1 MQFRIWCRWGELL
14 LDSTDEEA
22 AIEEALS
29 FALRN
34 GTYVVLMD
42 ENRNEIVQIPPAPQT
57 DMLAAILFSDLSPEI
72 GTVALN

>member
-1 MQFRIWCRWGELL
+1 MQFRIWCRWGELP

-34 GTYVVLMD
+34 GKFVVLMD
-42 ENRNEIVQIPPAPQT
+42 ENRNEIVHIPPAPQT
-57 DMLAAILFSDLSPEI
+57 DMVAALLFSDLSPEI
-72 GTVALN
+72 GIVALN